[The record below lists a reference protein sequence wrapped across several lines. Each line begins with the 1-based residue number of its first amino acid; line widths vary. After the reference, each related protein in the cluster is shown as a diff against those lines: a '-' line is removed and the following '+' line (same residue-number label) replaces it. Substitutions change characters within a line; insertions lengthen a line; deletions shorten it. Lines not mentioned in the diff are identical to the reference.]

1 MAKLLKNIKKWV
13 KNYFITI
20 ILVVI
25 VCICIV
31 LCIHFGVLSSSTAAA
46 WVGDISVLIAILQL
60 KRQHKDSVDQLEFEK
75 QKQKAKPK
83 VYVNYVWDDNYDE
96 KYIECSLFNLG
107 NEAGVYRFIGVYPSD
122 IFNEV
127 EGAIGKIENN
137 RMVDQKAF
145 VESLRGNSIQDFDSI
160 ACAEKLEPKAVLPTK
175 INGLDYFLN
184 GEMMVAVFQD
194 VEDNLYY
201 KEFFYDIKTDRLKRK
216 GETKKMKIVD

>member
-1 MAKLLKNIKKWV
+1 
-13 KNYFITI
+13 
-20 ILVVI
+20 
-25 VCICIV
+25 
-31 LCIHFGVLSSSTAAA
+31 
-46 WVGDISVLIAILQL
+46 
-60 KRQHKDSVDQLEFEK
+60 
-75 QKQKAKPK
+75 
-83 VYVNYVWDDNYDE
+83 
-96 KYIECSLFNLG
+96 
-107 NEAGVYRFIGVYPSD
+107 
-122 IFNEV
+122 
-127 EGAIGKIENN
+127 
-137 RMVDQKAF
+137 MVDQKAF